1 MDGPRVIRRADFEGL
16 GLLAYIPRSRGVRHW
31 QDGPSQALVFAKML
45 PTAGAQFAEDM
56 GRLLAEIAPAGC
68 TLVTCPP
75 AGTLR
80 SRRGWY
86 FAEALAKVVAR
97 ALQLPFAVTLRW
109 AREGRERS
117 ACIRYHRGKGRALG
131 RVAECMEPLAGE
143 RVLLI
148 DDGWTTGITS
158 ILCREAL
165 VTAGAT
171 GVELRTLF
179 RTELTRERPAN
190 EQRRLRRLRKV
201 RAGQGVLFAGAGP
214 AEGRDG
220 EAQGARRGAAK
231 ARCG

>member
-1 MDGPRVIRRADFEGL
+1 
-16 GLLAYIPRSRGVRHW
+16 
-31 QDGPSQALVFAKML
+31 
-45 PTAGAQFAEDM
+45 
-56 GRLLAEIAPAGC
+56 
-68 TLVTCPP
+68 
-75 AGTLR
+75 
-80 SRRGWY
+80 
-86 FAEALAKVVAR
+86 
-97 ALQLPFAVTLRW
+97 
-109 AREGRERS
+109 
-117 ACIRYHRGKGRALG
+117 
-131 RVAECMEPLAGE
+131 MEPLAGE